1 MTTTHILLVED
12 DPAIATTLRYALER
26 EGWDVTWLDTAGQ
39 VSGWLADFSQ
49 AAVLKDNDTPKVT
62 SKDTPQAELSAIVL
76 DVGLPDGNGFEVCQS
91 VRFGQ
96 YYASVP
102 ILFLTARD
110 DEIDKILGL
119 EMGADD
125 YITKPF
131 SPREIVARLKAI
143 WRRQQRQA
151 VEIEAHFEEKLEQQ
165 LESRLGRS
173 ADSPVTS
180 SPLSPWTNVATSVHV
195 TQDFQKSLATGEWQ
209 YQDSIYQLSW
219 NGVALPLSKTELGIM
234 LALLAQPAH
243 ILSRDQILTAISDY
257 PEHRLARTI
266 DSHVKTLRYKLA
278 EINPNVEVIVTHR
291 GLGYGLNQQKC

>member
-1 MTTTHILLVED
+1 MTITQILLVED

-26 EGWDVTWLDTAGQ
+26 EGWQVAWLDTAGQ
-39 VSGWLADFSQ
+39 VAGWLVDFSQ
-49 AAVLKDNDTPKVT
+49 AHPEN
-62 SKDTPQAELSAIVL
+62 SKELSAIVL

-91 VRFGQ
+91 IRFGQ
-96 YYASVP
+96 YFSGVP

-151 VEIEAHFEEKLEQQ
+151 VEIEAELEQQFEQKLEQQ
-165 LESRLGRS
+165 LEQQLEKKIETLAES
-173 ADSPVTS
+173 TI
-180 SPLSPWTNVATSVHV
+180 SPWTNVATSVHV
-195 TQDFQKSLATGEWQ
+195 TQDFTKSLATGEWQ
-209 YQDSIYQLSW
+209 YQDSIYQLAW

-234 LALLAQPAH
+234 LALLAQPTH

-266 DSHVKTLRYKLA
+266 DSHVKTLRHKLA

-291 GLGYGLNQQKC
+291 GLGYGLKQNPC